1 MWKWIMVSVL
11 FFSLINDEPT
21 GIEKINLKL
30 SEDEIAFTFF
40 DLVDGESTL
49 VLDSEGNSILIN
61 TGGAKSEEELEHY
74 LDTYNVKSIDLLI
87 ITSDQDEY
95 IGNTS
100 WLFTNFEIGSIILPS
115 SLEKTWNDTTLP
127 VQFWKEAEKVEL
139 FNGVTATVLTDIIS
153 DHIGMDLLLQF
164 GKNDLLYM
172 TSANREIEQQLLKKY
187 ALKNVHVLKVGD
199 FGSEQ
204 GTHGKFLKET
214 DPQVA
219 IIFKKGS
226 ATPDTGVLERLQDT
240 WIDIYQTKQVGNVT
254 VKLTKTN
261 YQVFTI
267 PIRSTNMLSKSR

>member
-1 MWKWIMVSVL
+1 MWKWMMVSVL

-49 VLDSEGNSILIN
+49 ILDSEGNSILIN

-100 WLFTNFEIGSIILPS
+100 WLFTNIEIGSIILPS
-115 SLEKTWNDTTLP
+115 SLERTWNDTTLP
-127 VQFWKEAEKVEL
+127 VQFWKKEEKMEL
-139 FNGVTATVLTDIIS
+139 FNGVTVSVLTDSIS

-164 GKNDLLYM
+164 GRNDLLYM
-172 TSANREIEQQLLKKY
+172 TSANKEIEQQLLKKY